1 MKETMLQVGVKVFLR
16 NSDGKYLLLRRSREK
31 YPNIDGEWDIVG
43 GRIVPGSPLMDNLRR
58 EVKEETGLE
67 MTSEPVLIAAQDIIR
82 SEGRHVVR
90 LSYAGTAE
98 GQPVLD
104 TSENVEYCWVPL
116 EELER
121 MGNVDVYVRAILD
134 KGLLR
139 G

>member
-1 MKETMLQVGVKVFLR
+1 MEKIALQVGVKAFLK
-16 NSDGKYLLLRRSREK
+16 NPEGKYLILRRSTEK
-31 YPNIDGEWDIVG
+31 YPGIEGEWDIVG

-82 SEGRHVVR
+82 SEDRHVVR
-90 LSYAGTAE
+90 LSYVGTAE
-98 GQPVLD
+98 GEPVLD
-104 TSENVEYCWVPL
+104 TSENVEYRWVPL
-116 EELER
+116 EDLER
-121 MGNVDVYVRAILD
+121 MVNVDVYVRAILD